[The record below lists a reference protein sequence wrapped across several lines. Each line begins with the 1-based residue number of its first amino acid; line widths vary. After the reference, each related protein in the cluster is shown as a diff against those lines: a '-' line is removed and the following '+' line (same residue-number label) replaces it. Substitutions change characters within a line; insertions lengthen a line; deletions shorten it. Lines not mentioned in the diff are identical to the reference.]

1 MNDIHTLLIL
11 YSKKMFIT
19 PDLVS
24 VLATLVTG
32 LLLALQKVLL
42 HRDLKTQIHSPAS
55 FTPASF

>member
-1 MNDIHTLLIL
+1 
-11 YSKKMFIT
+11 MFIT

-42 HRDLKTQIHSPAS
+42 HRDLKTQIQSPAMTPSS
-55 FTPASF
+55 F